1 MKKSVTDKIINTNK
15 FTSIILLTDFSII
28 ARNALNYAI
37 SAFENGVSYTLVN
50 AYDARTSTA
59 TLLNLND
66 VLRKESEQKLK
77 EEKEWIKSKYPEYKL
92 DLVSYSIF
100 GSPIDAINELVNKNE
115 SNLVIM
121 GTKGVTGIEAVLFG
135 SVAASVIRAKI
146 APVISVPPNYKFL
159 GLKEIIYAS
168 DWKSI
173 NSTATIE
180 PIVKLQQQFNSR
192 VTVLSVQN
200 NRTII
205 EKEIKK
211 LNADH
216 VIFTTSEDTD
226 IVDLITLYCD
236 KKNADLLVLHPR
248 NSNFFDRLFHKSIS
262 NKLVQQAHLPIL
274 SLEKD

>member
-1 MKKSVTDKIINTNK
+1 VRDKIINTNK

-77 EEKEWIKSKYPEYKL
+77 EEKEWIKSEYPEYKL
-92 DLVSYSIF
+92 DLVSHSIF
-100 GSPIDAINELVNKNE
+100 GSPVDAIKELVNKKK
-115 SNLVIM
+115 SDLVVM
-121 GTKGVTGIEAVLFG
+121 GTKGITGIEAVLFG
-135 SVAASVIRAKI
+135 SVAVAVIKAGI
-146 APVISVPPNYKFL
+146 VPVISVPPDYNFL

-168 DWKSI
+168 DRKSI
-173 NSTATIE
+173 ESATTIE
-180 PIVKLQQQFNSR
+180 PIIKLQKQFNSK

-200 NRTII
+200 NGNII
-205 EKEIKK
+205 KKEFKK

-216 VIFTTSEDTD
+216 VIFTTSEGTD
-226 IVDLITLYCD
+226 IVNLITLYCD
-236 KKNADLLVLHPR
+236 KKNADLLVLLPR
-248 NSNFFDRLFHKSIS
+248 HSNIFDRLFHESIS

-274 SLEKD
+274 SLKKD